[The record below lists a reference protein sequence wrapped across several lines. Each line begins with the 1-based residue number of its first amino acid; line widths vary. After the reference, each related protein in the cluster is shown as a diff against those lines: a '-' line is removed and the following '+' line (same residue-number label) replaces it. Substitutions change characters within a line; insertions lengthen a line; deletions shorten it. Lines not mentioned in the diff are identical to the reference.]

1 MEAEL
6 ASYFD
11 ASLEQE
17 DGTRRTAE
25 EWLYQAAEQPGFVP
39 ATIDLLI
46 QGSASPQA
54 QHAASVFLKNICNR
68 SWKKR
73 MEDQYIIPEADKE
86 YCRAKIF
93 ECMLVAPEI
102 IRAQL
107 KQVVKRM
114 LEERFPEAFPNLK
127 DSILAGL
134 AAVDDERKLT
144 ATLAILYQL
153 AKKFKYVKLEERV
166 DYDLILV
173 DALPQLLAIAEM
185 CIENPSPDVLLILKL
200 VVKVYH
206 ASSAYVL
213 PSFIIEPEMFNS
225 WMQLFAAIISI
236 EVDEPDADDDP
247 DELSQR
253 PIWKLKKWTC
263 RTLHIL
269 FQRYGTPSRCTREYK
284 GFSDLYSETYSLPI
298 LELMWVQLQRYKVG
312 SYMAPRVLTEILRY
326 LENALEPAATWRHLK
341 PLIPELLSDVLFPLL
356 CFTEADLEL
365 WTDDAPEY
373 IRRKLDLTVLAE
385 INSPDIEA
393 AVFVQD
399 LIKIRQDAMTDL
411 IFQFIH
417 SVLQDCADPT
427 TAPNPTAKDGALLM
441 TSVIGND
448 LIGNR
453 AYNHHLEEMLVTF
466 VYPEFESEHGFLR
479 ARACQVFHTFS
490 EIDFAEVDNIVA
502 ALDFILARLQDDELV
517 VRVQAAVALRCL
529 LEYQAIA
536 AKAAQPHITRIVGI
550 VLSLL
555 NEAES
560 DDLASVLDKMVEL
573 YADELIPHSNELLQ
587 QLIDQFGAFISND
600 LDDEEV
606 MHLAMAA
613 LGTLNTIKSIV
624 QLAVDDP
631 KLLTSFEVLLLPLL
645 THVLEEG
652 VFDFLDDFLDLMEV
666 LTRNAISQEMW
677 TLFPI
682 LHSSFRREMVDFFD
696 EMCPVLYNYI
706 HHGIGKNNFPPEMLD
721 MLLDMC
727 RTMFDRQDS
736 SDIWKACKM
745 MENTISWG
753 MGNVDPVIPAFVGL
767 AVTKLLDEENGDILM
782 IACVNVVL
790 SALRYNP
797 EMVVLSMESAS
808 PEGGVPLLEK
818 FFALWFSRRE
828 RFTGYHNRKLG
839 ILTLATLLQLPF
851 VNLPPYLQQV
861 WPHIAGMA
869 LFLFEKYEHAET
881 LWLEDDAPPGW
892 YAGDEEEEDDE
903 EEVEDDDDAEAEEGE
918 QIDDD
923 ADYEDI
929 DADLADIETLR
940 MIEEEA
946 NRAGEDEDD
955 DGEHSAYPTAWDMN
969 DCVWVAFGGVIHG
982 LADQDAASAQAV
994 FSEVTDEQQAELA
1007 RIVDEGA
1014 KKAAKR

>member
-1 MEAEL
+1 
-6 ASYFD
+6 
-11 ASLEQE
+11 
-17 DGTRRTAE
+17 
-25 EWLYQAAEQPGFVP
+25 
-39 ATIDLLI
+39 
-46 QGSASPQA
+46 
-54 QHAASVFLKNICNR
+54 
-68 SWKKR
+68 
-73 MEDQYIIPEADKE
+73 
-86 YCRAKIF
+86 
-93 ECMLVAPEI
+93 
-102 IRAQL
+102 
-107 KQVVKRM
+107 
-114 LEERFPEAFPNLK
+114 
-127 DSILAGL
+127 
-134 AAVDDERKLT
+134 VDDERKLT

-466 VYPEFESEHGFLR
+466 VYPEFEVGIRFRFSFLSLFPSPTSR
-479 ARACQVFHTFS
+479 PVLFLCISHTSMLHRTLAKSHSTPIARAWVTFASLTVLAYAASHARALHCSLSVHTCPS
-490 EIDFAEVDNIVA
+490 SPSHT
-502 ALDFILARLQDDELV
+502 
-517 VRVQAAVALRCL
+517 C
-529 LEYQAIA
+529 
-536 AKAAQPHITRIVGI
+536 
-550 VLSLL
+550 
-555 NEAES
+555 
-560 DDLASVLDKMVEL
+560 
-573 YADELIPHSNELLQ
+573 
-587 QLIDQFGAFISND
+587 
-600 LDDEEV
+600 
-606 MHLAMAA
+606 
-613 LGTLNTIKSIV
+613 
-624 QLAVDDP
+624 
-631 KLLTSFEVLLLPLL
+631 PLL
-645 THVLEEG
+645 II
-652 VFDFLDDFLDLMEV
+652 F
-666 LTRNAISQEMW
+666 A
-677 TLFPI
+677 
-682 LHSSFRREMVDFFD
+682 
-696 EMCPVLYNYI
+696 
-706 HHGIGKNNFPPEMLD
+706 FPP
-721 MLLDMC
+721 
-727 RTMFDRQDS
+727 
-736 SDIWKACKM
+736 
-745 MENTISWG
+745 WG
-753 MGNVDPVIPAFVGL
+753 LGGL
-767 AVTKLLDEENGDILM
+767 VCFWYDLH
-782 IACVNVVL
+782 
-790 SALRYNP
+790 
-797 EMVVLSMESAS
+797 
-808 PEGGVPLLEK
+808 PL
-818 FFALWFSRRE
+818 
-828 RFTGYHNRKLG
+828 
-839 ILTLATLLQLPF
+839 
-851 VNLPPYLQQV
+851 
-861 WPHIAGMA
+861 
-869 LFLFEKYEHAET
+869 
-881 LWLEDDAPPGW
+881 
-892 YAGDEEEEDDE
+892 
-903 EEVEDDDDAEAEEGE
+903 
-918 QIDDD
+918 
-923 ADYEDI
+923 
-929 DADLADIETLR
+929 
-940 MIEEEA
+940 
-946 NRAGEDEDD
+946 
-955 DGEHSAYPTAWDMN
+955 
-969 DCVWVAFGGVIHG
+969 
-982 LADQDAASAQAV
+982 
-994 FSEVTDEQQAELA
+994 
-1007 RIVDEGA
+1007 
-1014 KKAAKR
+1014 